1 MSPRSQRLVTLA
13 MLAPSL
19 VMSVLLLALP
29 FLIIVAYSF
38 APRDAYGG
46 VVNGFSLD
54 SYRMLFQPMYL
65 PIFFNSLK
73 IALFS
78 TLVCLLVGYPIAY
91 YLAFRAQR
99 YATLLLALLLIPFWV
114 DFMIRVSSWMVLMG
128 RNGLI
133 NEALQTLGVIDSPL
147 RLLGTYGAVM
157 VGMLYAFLPASV
169 LPIYSA
175 LSPIDRRLMEAAADL
190 GAGPVETFWRTTF
203 PLSLPGVMAAV
214 LFVFVPAMGVY
225 AIPVLL
231 GGGKSII
238 IGNLIVQLFLEF
250 RNIPLG
256 AAVSVVLLGFSFVI
270 TLLYMRLLNRIEEA
284 RS

>member
-1 MSPRSQRLVTLA
+1 MNERRHRLVTLA
-13 MLAPSL
+13 MLGPSL
-19 VMSVLLLALP
+19 VMSVLLLAIP

-46 VVNGFSLD
+46 VVSGFSVA
-54 SYRMLFQPMYL
+54 SYIALFQPMYL

-73 IALFS
+73 IALYS
-78 TLVCLLVGYPIAY
+78 TVVCLLVGYPIAY
-91 YLAFRAQR
+91 FIAFKASR
-99 YATLLLALLLIPFWV
+99 YAALLLALLLIPFWV
-114 DFMIRVSSWMVLMG
+114 DFMIRMSSWMVLMG

-133 NEALQTLGVIDSPL
+133 NEVLQGLGLIDSPL

-157 VGMLYAFLPASV
+157 VGMLYAFLPATV

-175 LSPIDRRLMEAAADL
+175 LNPIDRRLMEAAADL
-190 GAGPVETFWRTTF
+190 GAGPLETFWRTTF

-238 IGNLIVQLFLEF
+238 VGNLIVQLFLEF

-256 AAVSVVLLGFSFVI
+256 AAVSVVLLGFSFLI

-284 RS
+284 HS